1 MTASIAE
8 SDDLNAIS
16 HVSNSVSS
24 FVPEKVSFEY
34 KTTIL
39 DSKKQ
44 ALKTAKAATS
54 TSAFVFKK
62 QEKSNKKRKAQMS
75 AAASD
80 NEDFQLN
87 SSFYIQKAI
96 DNLNIAAAKELNAKT
111 QQKIKKIAANAQQIL
126 LNESELNSDSECESQ
141 QIQQQMQLLK
151 SDMNEKFN
159 QIHSMFADLKSANKT
174 AVKITVISTDN
185 KSVANSAVNSAVN
198 SVNNATNAAKSKT
211 ATKSYAQVVVSNSQ
225 EQN

>member
-8 SDDLNAIS
+8 SDELNAIS

-34 KTTIL
+34 KTTVL

-44 ALKTAKAATS
+44 ALKTAKTATS
-54 TSAFVFKK
+54 TSASVFKK
-62 QEKSNKKRKAQMS
+62 QEKSNKKRKAQVAVLSS

-96 DNLNIAAAKELNAKT
+96 DNLNIAAAKELNAKI
-111 QQKIKKIAANAQQIL
+111 QQKIQKIAANA
-126 LNESELNSDSECESQ
+126 
-141 QIQQQMQLLK
+141 
-151 SDMNEKFN
+151 
-159 QIHSMFADLKSANKT
+159 
-174 AVKITVISTDN
+174 
-185 KSVANSAVNSAVN
+185 
-198 SVNNATNAAKSKT
+198 
-211 ATKSYAQVVVSNSQ
+211 
-225 EQN
+225 